1 MQKTSALLIA
11 IAAASVGCPR
21 PTETKLAQGTSSAV
35 AGPVV
40 AQPTL
45 APRVPANTV
54 VARWKG
60 GELTYGELYDKGKS
74 DIVRLYNKYLQDLEQ
89 AEREQLEG
97 SITQRLVENA
107 AKAKGVSEGDYVKSI
122 PVPEV
127 SEADVQSFFQ
137 ANVAASGRSIEETGP
152 RIREYLAN
160 QKRQGALQ
168 EHFNKLRS
176 EAGVA
181 IDLPAPPFI
190 TMNFDLANSPMKGDP
205 NGKIT
210 IVEFSDFQCPYCSR
224 GAQAIEQI
232 LGSFPKNVRI
242 YFMNFPLNFHERAMP
257 AAIAGRCAHRQGKFW
272 PLHDRMFDNQSKL
285 DDASIQEHASAIGLD
300 TKSFTAC
307 LADPSVR
314 QEVEAD
320 LKQGENVGVNGT
332 PSFFVNGIPYPQG
345 APTPER
351 LREMFPNDL

>member
-11 IAAASVGCPR
+11 LAAVSTGCPR
-21 PTETKLAQGTSSAV
+21 PTETKLAQGTSGAV

-60 GELTYGELYDKGKS
+60 GELTYGELYEKGKN
-74 DIVRLYNKYLQDLEQ
+74 DIVRLYNKYLQDLDQ

-97 SITQRLVENA
+97 SITQMLVQNA
-107 AKAKGVSEGDYVKSI
+107 AKAKGVSEGEYVKSI
-122 PVPEV
+122 PLPEV
-127 SEADVQSFFQ
+127 SEADVQSFYQ

-152 RIREYLAN
+152 KIREYLTN

-168 EHFNKLRS
+168 EHFNKLRA
-176 EAGVA
+176 EAGVS
-181 IDLPAPPFI
+181 IDLPAPEFI
-190 TMNFDLANSPMKGDP
+190 VMNFDLAKSPMKGDP
-205 NGKIT
+205 NAKVT
-210 IVEFSDFQCPYCSR
+210 LVEFSDFQCPYCSR
-224 GAQAIEQI
+224 GAKATEQI
-232 LGSFPKNVRI
+232 LSAFPKNVRI

-257 AAIAGRCAHRQGKFW
+257 AAIAGRCAHRQNKFW
-272 PLHDRMFDNQSKL
+272 ALHDKMFENQNKL
-285 DDASIQEHASAIGLD
+285 DDASIQAYAAAAGLD
-300 TKSFTAC
+300 AKSFTAC
-307 LADPSVR
+307 LADPTVK

-320 LKQGENVGVNGT
+320 MKQGEDVGVNGT
-332 PSFFVNGIPYPQG
+332 PSFFVNGIPYAQG